1 MCRRAPCRVANL
13 TRGADETSGR
23 ASMSRPR
30 RFRPRFRPAPALG
43 LLRRNRDFRL
53 AFVAQLIS
61 FAGDWFLF
69 VALAGL
75 VFSLT
80 RSAGLVAALIVA
92 GTVPSALFTFVG
104 GPLADRFNRQV
115 LMVVADVVR
124 G

>member
-1 MCRRAPCRVANL
+1 MCRRPPCAVSDL
-13 TRGADETSGR
+13 TRGVDEAVER
-23 ASMSRPR
+23 DPMSRPR
-30 RFRPRFRPAPALG
+30 RFLPRFRPAPALG

-80 RSAGLVAALIVA
+80 RSAGLVGALIVA
-92 GTVPSALFTFVG
+92 GTVPSAVFTFVG
-104 GPLADRFNRQV
+104 G
-115 LMVVADVVR
+115 
-124 G
+124 